1 MTVALV
7 VVVNPTS
14 GRGRGARLVPEV
26 RQRLTALGLEHEVV
40 LSESPL
46 DPPRIARQA
55 AEDGAEIVAALGG
68 DGMAGMVGSALVG
81 TRTALAV
88 IPAGT
93 GNDFAGFLGFKR
105 GKPLRALPSLV
116 DPEIMDIDAVR
127 ITGSAGGA
135 EAHFIN
141 VAGAGFDSEV
151 NETANRMKTRVQGTA
166 KYVAAVLSTLRRY
179 QPAQFEVTVDGE
191 HHSLSGMLVAVGNGR
206 SYGGGMQVCPDASLS
221 DGLLEVCVV
230 GAMGRGEFVRNFP
243 RVFRGTHTTHPKV
256 TMLRG
261 SRVEI
266 AADRHF
272 DIYADGE
279 QSLPLPAA
287 FEVLPSSL
295 RVVVP
300 KGSPKAMPA

>member
-1 MTVALV
+1 MTAPVV

-26 RQRLTALGLEHEVV
+26 RQRLSQLGVEHEVV
-40 LSESPL
+40 LSQSPL
-46 DPPRIARQA
+46 DPSRIARQA

-68 DGMAGMVGSALVG
+68 DGMAGMVGAALVG
-81 TRTALAV
+81 MKTALAV

-93 GNDFAGFLGFKR
+93 GNDFVGFLGFKR
-105 GKPLRALPSLV
+105 GKPLSVLSALV
-116 DPEIMDIDAVR
+116 DPQIRDIDAVR
-127 ITGSAGGA
+127 ITGTGGA
-135 EAHFIN
+135 GEAHFIN

-166 KYVAAVLSTLRRY
+166 KYVAAVFSTLRRY
-179 QPAQFEVTVDGE
+179 EPAQFEVTVDGR
-191 HHSLSGMLVAVGNGR
+191 HQTLPGMLVAVGNGR
-206 SYGGGMQVCPDASLS
+206 SYGGGMKVCPDASLS

-230 GAMGRGEFVRNFP
+230 GAMGRIEFLRNFP

-261 SRVEI
+261 QRVEI

-272 DIYADGE
+272 HIYADGE

-300 KGSPKAMPA
+300 KGTVAA